1 MQSLRTFLNQSRFL
15 LIGFGIAGII
25 IFSVKQLATFKIFLA
40 CSPLFLMYL
49 ITYRSLFG
57 LMLLAADFKF
67 KIVRKYFLFM
77 CSFLGRGFFN
87 I

>member
-1 MQSLRTFLNQSRFL
+1 
-15 LIGFGIAGII
+15 
-25 IFSVKQLATFKIFLA
+25 
-40 CSPLFLMYL
+40 MYL
-49 ITYRSLFG
+49 VTYRSLFG